1 MKLSLTLSL
10 LLLLATNAWSDDT
23 TGSVV
28 EQDLMKG
35 LAEIDFLVE
44 NSNQH
49 SSIAIG
55 SNNSSLVWG
64 WCDDLGTKDEAKK
77 CALSKCP
84 EDSCEIVT
92 VNGEAVNKDILKEFL
107 INRNLQDV
115 YKTKEDDY
123 EKRKLELYNEMSSP
137 HWSDGLAEG
146 VVRGLFVGL
155 IIIAFLIFA
164 FKKGK
169 KIKGEK

>member
-1 MKLSLTLSL
+1 MKKLTLL
-10 LLLLATNAWSDDT
+10 IAMLMATSAWADDT

-44 NSNQH
+44 TGNQN

-64 WCDDLGTKDEAKK
+64 WRDDLGTKDEAKK

-84 EDSCEIVT
+84 ENSCKIFT
-92 VNGEAVNKDILKEFL
+92 VNGEAVNKNIIKEFA
-107 INRNLQDV
+107 IGRNLQDV

-123 EKRKLELYNEMSSP
+123 EKRKDELYNEMSST
-137 HWSDGLAEG
+137 HWSDGLAKG
-146 VVRGLFVGL
+146 MVQGL
-155 IIIAFLIFA
+155 ILVPIIFFIYRRA
-164 FKKGK
+164 KKRNSNSD
-169 KIKGEK
+169 

>member
-1 MKLSLTLSL
+1 MKILTILIAML
-10 LLLLATNAWSDDT
+10 MAIGALADDT

-44 NSNQH
+44 TGNQN

-84 EDSCEIVT
+84 EDSCKIFT
-92 VNGEAVNKDILKEFL
+92 VNGEQVNINSLQEFL
-107 INRNLQDV
+107 IGRDLHSDIISVKQ
-115 YKTKEDDY
+115 DDY
-123 EKRKLELYNEMSSP
+123 EKRKDELYSEMSST
-137 HWSDGLAEG
+137 HWSDGLAKG
-146 VVRGLFVGL
+146 MVQGL
-155 IIIAFLIFA
+155 ILVPIIFFIYRRA
-164 FKKGK
+164 KKRNSNSD
-169 KIKGEK
+169 